1 MRRNVY
7 EEFQSTLPSQGATNR
22 ICRKWRST
30 DISIHAPLTGSDLYQ
45 GLKDDGHVI
54 SIHAPLTGSD
64 KQQEEIDSLKR
75 ISIHAPLTGSDLYEA
90 LMALPTEPFQST
102 LPSQGATHAGE
113 VHGKLGHRFQ
123 STLPSQGATHP
134 IKAKQGK
141 TFISIHAPL
150 TGSDLCEQL

>member
-1 MRRNVY
+1 MDAVGVRP
-7 EEFQSTLPSQGATNR
+7 ES
-22 ICRKWRST
+22 
-30 DISIHAPLTGSDLYQ
+30 
-45 GLKDDGHVI
+45 I

-123 STLPSQGATHP
+123 STLPSQGATEP
-134 IKAKQGK
+134 EDQTSKPEE
-141 TFISIHAPL
+141 ISIHAPL
-150 TGSDLCEQL
+150 TGSDISELLTGC